1 MNQTMERI
9 KVVMSAA
16 VTYLTTAAV
25 ILGIFN
31 EELGSITQ
39 LPDWVGQV
47 LAGAISVIGVA
58 VVIIRRVEPVIP
70 TRRGIL
76 EPPHEFDRA
85 KDRGA
90 VDIATVEV
98 AVAVAVAVAATVFA
112 AAVLASWIA
121 L

>member
-1 MNQTMERI
+1 MEQAMERI

-76 EPPHEFDRA
+76 EPSYD

-98 AVAVAVAVAATVFA
+98 ALAVAVFVVAAIFT
-112 AAVLASWIA
+112 AAVLASWIV